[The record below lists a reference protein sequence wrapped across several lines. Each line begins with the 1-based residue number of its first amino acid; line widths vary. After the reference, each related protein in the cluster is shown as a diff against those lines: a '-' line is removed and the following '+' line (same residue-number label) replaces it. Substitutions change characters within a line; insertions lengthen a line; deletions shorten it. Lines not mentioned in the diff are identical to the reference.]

1 VTKVVVRPM
10 AFFFSSLLFLFLF
23 FVPEREG
30 KLALGRFFS
39 VRKNDPEIK
48 IFSSFF
54 APKKNEKLGLFG
66 QLSHTVH
73 ANTNTTNPELPPL
86 GVLFAWGKAVKTQKR
101 KEEKKRH
108 QPPLFLSRTRTHA
121 RARFFFGS
129 LYLYLSVCVHSIR
142 FYVVRERAARD
153 RVCVLE

>member
-1 VTKVVVRPM
+1 MWVTSC
-10 AFFFSSLLFLFLF
+10 FSSSSIYHYARESFFLVLL
-23 FVPEREG
+23 RTKG
-30 KLALGRFFS
+30 GRS
-39 VRKNDPEIK
+39 NPSRK

-54 APKKNEKLGLFG
+54 APKKNERLGLFG

-142 FYVVRERAARD
+142 FYVVRERAARE

>member
-1 VTKVVVRPM
+1 MRVFFWCCYTQKGGDRTHRERSFRRFSHQKKPRDLDFLGSFPVV
-10 AFFFSSLLFLFLF
+10 
-23 FVPEREG
+23 
-30 KLALGRFFS
+30 
-39 VRKNDPEIK
+39 
-48 IFSSFF
+48 
-54 APKKNEKLGLFG
+54 
-66 QLSHTVH
+66 HT
-73 ANTNTTNPELPPL
+73 NTNTNPELPPL
-86 GVLFAWGKAVKTQKR
+86 GVLFARGKAVKTQKR